1 MRMRICL
8 LVWHLPAVSWKPFNE
23 LGCRIGYTTA
33 ELWRDWR
40 DFVVCIQ
47 LIVVLLVT
55 TAELKHIVA
64 LRSVESELF

>member
-47 LIVVLLVT
+47 WI
-55 TAELKHIVA
+55 ELCAVA
-64 LRSVESELF
+64 AV